1 MDGSALRTTVLYSAP
16 VPAAPDPLAS
26 FSDATRDWFRSS
38 FAEPTA
44 AQAQGWPAIAAGE
57 HTLICA
63 PTGSGKTLAAFL
75 WCIDR
80 LISEPLPEDPQ
91 RRLRVLYVS
100 PLKALVHDVDR
111 NLRSPLA
118 GINMYARKLGLPA
131 REVTVGM
138 RTGDT
143 PADER
148 RAFGKHPPDILVT
161 TPESLYL
168 LLTSQARE
176 ALRGIEWVIVDEIHA
191 LAGTKRGAHLALSLE
206 RLETLTAR
214 PPQRI
219 GLSATQRPLSVVAGY
234 LGGRETPAADAQ
246 AGAPRAVR
254 IVDAGVRKT
263 LEIEVVVPVEDMAAI
278 GEVLPPDQQPG
289 GSAAGPDARS
299 SIWPQIHPRI
309 LELIRAHRSTIVF
322 VNSRRLAERLALRL
336 NELAGEE
343 LVRAHHGSLA
353 REERLTIEEM
363 LKDGRLPALVATSS
377 LELGIDMGAV
387 DLVIQVES
395 PGSVARGLQRIGR
408 AGHQVGEP
416 SKGVIFPKY
425 RGDLL
430 ECAVVTRRMLD
441 GDIEPTVIPRNPLD
455 VLAQQLVAT
464 AADRKWPA
472 DDLFN
477 IVRRAENFADL
488 GRDSFDA
495 TLGMLAG
502 HYPGD
507 EFAELRPRVVWDR
520 AAGTVESR
528 RDARTVAVISGGTI
542 PDRGLFG
549 VYLNDPDVDQA
560 AGPGTRARQ
569 ARAGGRRVGEL
580 DEEMV
585 YEAREGEVI
594 LLGASAWRIEQI
606 THDRVLVSPAPGQ
619 QGKVPFWKGEG
630 PGRPIE
636 LGRALG
642 EFTRVF
648 GEEATS
654 GSVRR
659 RDAAQK
665 KLRDDHMLDEL
676 AARNLLDYLAEEQSV
691 TGALP
696 TDRTIVMER
705 FRDELG
711 DWRICLLTP
720 FGARVHAPWALAIE
734 ARLRERLGLDVQPI
748 WSDDGIV
755 VRLPMTDDLGG
766 EGLLPIAA
774 DGALG
779 ADGGGAVAAAE
790 EAIRVGSEDVEELVI
805 GALGSSALFSSHFRE
820 NAARALLL
828 PRRRAGQRTPLWQM
842 RQRSAQLL
850 GVASRFGSFPII
862 LETYRECLQDIFD
875 LPALRGVLAA
885 IERREIR
892 IVSVETR
899 RASPF
904 ASSLMYDYI
913 ASYMYEGDAPLVD
926 RRAQALAL
934 DRDLLRELLGAEE
947 LRELLDADALAE
959 LELELQS
966 LAGDRQ
972 AGSADAVH
980 DLLRRLG
987 DLRTDE
993 VAARVR
999 GNDERARQAAANE
1012 WLEALGADR
1021 RAVRVRISGEERW
1034 IATEDVARYRDALG
1048 AVPPVGVPQAFL
1060 MPAEDALAGLLVRW
1074 ARHHGPFLSA
1084 EPAARW
1090 GVRATEIETE
1100 LEKLL
1105 AGRDA
1110 AARRVPAQ
1118 RRRARVVPPGC
1129 AAPASASLAGP
1140 PAARG
1145 RAG

>member
-1 MDGSALRTTVLYSAP
+1 MPALT
-16 VPAAPDPLAS
+16 DPLAA
-26 FSDATRDWFRSS
+26 FSDATQNWFRSS
-38 FAEPTA
+38 FEEPTP

-80 LISEPLPEDPQ
+80 LMSEPLPEDPQ

-100 PLKALVHDVDR
+100 PLKALVHDVNR

-118 GINMYARKLGLPA
+118 GIAMAARKLGSPS
-131 REVTVGM
+131 REVSVGM

-143 PADER
+143 PAEER

-168 LLTSQARE
+168 ILTSQARE
-176 ALRGIEWVIVDEIHA
+176 ALRGVEWVIVDEIHA

-206 RLETLTAR
+206 RLEALAEK

-234 LGGRETPAADAQ
+234 LGGRAAPADDTTP
-246 AGAPRAVR
+246 GVPRPVR
-254 IVDAGVRKT
+254 VVDAGVRKA
-263 LEIEVVVPVEDMAAI
+263 LDIKVIVPVEDMSAI
-278 GEVLPPDQQPG
+278 GEVLSPEQQPG
-289 GSAAGPDARS
+289 GSAAGRDARS
-299 SIWPQIHPRI
+299 SIWPQVHPRI

-353 REERLTIEEM
+353 REERLQIEEM

-377 LELGIDMGAV
+377 LELGIDMGSV

-441 GDIEPTVIPRNPLD
+441 GEIEPTVIPHNPLD

-464 AADRKWPA
+464 AADHKWPA
-472 DDLFN
+472 DELFSL
-477 IVRRAENFADL
+477 VRRAENFADL
-488 GRDSFDA
+488 GRDSFEA

-507 EFAELRPRVVWDR
+507 EFADLRPRVVWDR

-549 VYLNDPDVDQA
+549 VYLADAEVDQA
-560 AGPGTRARQ
+560 AGPGTKARQ

-606 THDRVLVSPAPGQ
+606 THDRVLVTPAPGE

-642 EFTRVF
+642 EFTRTF

-654 GSVRR
+654 GSVKR
-659 RDAAQK
+659 RDAAHK
-665 KLRDDHMLDEL
+665 KLRDEHMLDEL

-696 TDRTIVMER
+696 SDRTIVMER

-734 ARLRERLGLDVQPI
+734 ARLRDRLGLDVQPI

-755 VRLPMTDDLGG
+755 VRLPMTDELGT
-766 EGLLPIAA
+766 EGLMAA
-774 DGALG
+774 VAGDGA
-779 ADGGGAVAAAE
+779 GGGAVAVAE
-790 EAIRVGSEDVEELVI
+790 EAVRVGSEDVEELVI

-850 GVASRFGSFPII
+850 SVASRFGSFPII
-862 LETYRECLQDIFD
+862 LETYRECLQDVFD
-875 LPALRGVLAA
+875 LPALKGILAA
-885 IERREIR
+885 I
-892 IVSVETR
+892 
-899 RASPF
+899 
-904 ASSLMYDYI
+904 
-913 ASYMYEGDAPLVD
+913 
-926 RRAQALAL
+926 
-934 DRDLLRELLGAEE
+934 
-947 LRELLDADALAE
+947 
-959 LELELQS
+959 
-966 LAGDRQ
+966 
-972 AGSADAVH
+972 
-980 DLLRRLG
+980 
-987 DLRTDE
+987 
-993 VAARVR
+993 
-999 GNDERARQAAANE
+999 
-1012 WLEALGADR
+1012 
-1021 RAVRVRISGEERW
+1021 
-1034 IATEDVARYRDALG
+1034 
-1048 AVPPVGVPQAFL
+1048 
-1060 MPAEDALAGLLVRW
+1060 
-1074 ARHHGPFLSA
+1074 
-1084 EPAARW
+1084 
-1090 GVRATEIETE
+1090 
-1100 LEKLL
+1100 
-1105 AGRDA
+1105 
-1110 AARRVPAQ
+1110 
-1118 RRRARVVPPGC
+1118 
-1129 AAPASASLAGP
+1129 
-1140 PAARG
+1140 
-1145 RAG
+1145 